1 MKEIKNLII
10 LLLQE
15 IKNKK
20 DLQVIIV
27 KIIIISKIEI
37 RDLEGVLEIIIIVII
52 GKDWLHNY
60 FLNVSVTYMLK
71 QIK

>member
-1 MKEIKNLII
+1 MREIKNLII
-10 LLLQE
+10 SLLQE

-37 RDLEGVLEIIIIVII
+37 RDLEGVLEIIITVIT
-52 GKDWLHNY
+52 GKD
-60 FLNVSVTYMLK
+60 
-71 QIK
+71 